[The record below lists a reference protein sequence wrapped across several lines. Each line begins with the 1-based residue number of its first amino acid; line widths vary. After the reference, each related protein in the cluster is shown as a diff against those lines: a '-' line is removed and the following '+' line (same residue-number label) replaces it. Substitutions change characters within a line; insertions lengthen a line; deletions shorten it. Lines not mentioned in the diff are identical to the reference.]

1 MRTVEI
7 TEKHVVVASGESF
20 AATRWLDTRRPA
32 VPELVELVRIDPAG
46 GRREEALAGEVELRV
61 GMESGVGGG
70 GRFG

>member
-1 MRTVEI
+1 MLGT
-7 TEKHVVVASGESF
+7 HS
-20 AATRWLDTRRPA
+20 AT
-32 VPELVELVRIDPAG
+32 PAG